1 MSATD
6 VIRELKDSL
15 RRTEKK
21 FRAGCNNKASK
32 ICGLARMPWWKT
44 LRSWAKTKFWN
55 CRVFVL
61 LDSNVLLAALARDG
75 VCRRVLESSAAFLH
89 TCRHS
94 IPLRRGAWKL
104 VTRFRRKQ
112 EQADELVSKLI
123 SVSLLRDDVAEI
135 ASRLRDPDDSPIL
148 EAAVAYHCEFL
159 VTGDD
164 DLLELK
170 SFSDVKIVSVRDF
183 AQRLKL
189 KIDW

>member
-1 MSATD
+1 M
-6 VIRELKDSL
+6 
-15 RRTEKK
+15 
-21 FRAGCNNKASK
+21 
-32 ICGLARMPWWKT
+32 
-44 LRSWAKTKFWN
+44 
-55 CRVFVL
+55 
-61 LDSNVLLAALARDG
+61 
-75 VCRRVLESSAAFLH
+75 
-89 TCRHS
+89 
-94 IPLRRGAWKL
+94 
-104 VTRFRRKQ
+104 
-112 EQADELVSKLI
+112 

-189 KIDW
+189 KID